1 MRYIYIKLRYEI
13 IDTIVDNVRCK
24 IAHMIIQLLIIGV
37 VAVVAMSPST
47 GLTVMLHRSVMIQ

>member
-1 MRYIYIKLRYEI
+1 MYNKLRYEI

-24 IAHMIIQLLIIGV
+24 ITQMIIRLLIIGV

-47 GLTVMLHRSVMIQ
+47 GLTVMLHRSAMIQ